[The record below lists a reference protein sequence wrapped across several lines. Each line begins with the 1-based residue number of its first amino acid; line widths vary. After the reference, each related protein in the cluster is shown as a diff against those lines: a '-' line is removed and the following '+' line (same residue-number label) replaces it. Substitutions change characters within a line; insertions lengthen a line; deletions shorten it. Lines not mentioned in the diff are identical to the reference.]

1 MTKYM
6 VLRGYDPEMA
16 RLHGKKKTNLDRLI
30 GLRSWLAHSELQ
42 FSSRYGGIS
51 FSATLKDGCKCA
63 RFKMIE
69 YSHPER
75 WRDVY
80 IPVTEEQEKKIF
92 EKCCEMADWIDPVK
106 FNWDIGNWSQAAKGD
121 MGCAFGPNALKYDT
135 PAVALG
141 FISKARFWKVR
152 KDWVFCSMACAM
164 ALMEVWP
171 ELLDFRSD
179 FRSKGYIKAFT
190 GDVARPTKRQTLN
203 PDQVHPA
210 LLDSICRCKFNE
222 RIEK

>member
-30 GLRSWLAHSELQ
+30 GLRSWLAHSEIQ

-164 ALMEVWP
+164 ALMEVF
-171 ELLDFRSD
+171 EDLLMFGTNKPLPWK
-179 FRSKGYIKAFT
+179 KGETVLYDEMIH
-190 GDVARPTKRQTLN
+190 
-203 PDQVHPA
+203 PDQVRPA